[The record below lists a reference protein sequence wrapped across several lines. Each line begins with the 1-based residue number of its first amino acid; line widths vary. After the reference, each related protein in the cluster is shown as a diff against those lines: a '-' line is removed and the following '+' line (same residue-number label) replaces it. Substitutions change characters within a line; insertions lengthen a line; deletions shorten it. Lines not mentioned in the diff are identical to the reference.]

1 MKSIVDI
8 IKIISDNSKVIMLVI
23 IAVLIMLFLRQCES
37 TQKAKDEVTRITN
50 NNTALTD
57 TLEHYIDEN
66 GLLNGEIRGLNL
78 TIDEL
83 GDEVEFEKNKPPITI
98 VKYKT
103 EIRDSIVFTPVIEQ
117 VFDTLFIAENP
128 DGQQHVVKYND
139 TTTFGQSYRI
149 VDFNMPIFVH
159 DSLLYGGK
167 ANLTLR
173 QNIWLESTLLQDR
186 KTKEVFINLKTDYP
200 GVSFN
205 NASGIL
211 VQDDEGLKKFQR
223 NSRKTI
229 GLGIQMGVGMTT
241 TGQFRNYVGVG
252 IQYTP
257 KFLQW

>member
-37 TQKAKDEVTRITN
+37 TQKAKDEVIRITN
-50 NNTALTD
+50 NNAALTD

-139 TTTFGQSYRI
+139 TTEFGQSYRI
-149 VDFNMPIFVH
+149 VDFNMPIYVY
-159 DSLLYGGK
+159 DSL
-167 ANLTLR
+167 R
-173 QNIWLESTLLQDR
+173 S
-186 KTKEVFINLKTDYP
+186 
-200 GVSFN
+200 
-205 NASGIL
+205 
-211 VQDDEGLKKFQR
+211 
-223 NSRKTI
+223 
-229 GLGIQMGVGMTT
+229 
-241 TGQFRNYVGVG
+241 
-252 IQYTP
+252 
-257 KFLQW
+257 